1 MIKLPFLVSRHERV
15 LKKYQQDV
23 KKINALEKVYSQYSD
38 AQLQAQ
44 TKVLQNKLAKTAR
57 LDSVIHDAF
66 ALVREASKR
75 VLNMRHYD
83 VQLIGG
89 LCLAQRQIP
98 EMKTGE
104 GKTLVATLGAYVWA
118 LYGKGVHVITVNP
131 YLAERD
137 AQLVRPL
144 HEFLGLTVGVISSE
158 QDADE
163 KRQAYA
169 CDITYGTNSEF
180 GFDYLRD
187 HLVEDLAQKVQ
198 RGHFSALVD
207 EVDSVLIDEARTPL
221 IISGMSEQDIS
232 LLPVARRLA
241 MTLSRQVKEDSTGD
255 VYINEKEKRCT
266 LSEEGLQKVEALLH
280 EWDVLEEGSHYQ
292 ERHLAIMGLLDAALK
307 AEHLYAKDVD
317 YLIDDDEVKII
328 DSFTGRVQEGR
339 RWSDGL
345 HQAIEVKESVPLQ
358 GESIT
363 LSSITYQNYFRMY
376 EHLSGMTGTAD
387 TEAREFFEIYNLETI
402 VIPTNRPM
410 QRKDSIDAVYL
421 THDAKMNAVVGDIL
435 KCHEQGQPVLVGTT
449 SVEQSEWISNA
460 LQQKNI
466 EHQVLNAKNHAK
478 EAAIIAQAGRL
489 GSITIATNMAGR
501 GTDILLGGN
510 PAFLKEQSVVGTS
523 DESIEALCKSEKQRV
538 IELGGLHVI
547 GTERH
552 ESRRVDNQLR
562 GRAGRQGDPGSSKFY
577 LSLEDTLLRIFGGDR
592 LLQMVNKMGMADN
605 EALESAWLSRTIEKA
620 QQRVENQNYEV
631 RKQLLEYDDVANAQ
645 RKAFYVHRDAILRG
659 EIDNALTVRDE
670 MLYQE
675 MVQYIPPNSIIEE
688 WDIKGLLQ
696 YLEDQWDVKLDAA
709 LVTACNEAHEVHHL
723 VTTKA
728 HAIYNEHLGAL
739 PSEVQHQMI
748 ASTMIKAMDMWWQRH
763 LTELDALREGIHLR
777 AYAQQDPKQIYKKEA
792 FSMFESMVQGM
803 KLDTAKSLQLSR
815 ILYHIPHEGAEF
827 EPQIPTLDGFVGN

>member
-1 MIKLPFLVSRHERV
+1 MIKFPFLVSRHERV

-66 ALVREASKR
+66 ALVREASRR

-241 MTLSRQVKEDSTGD
+241 MTLARQVKEDSTGD

-317 YLIDDDEVKII
+317 YLIDNDEVKII

-605 EALESAWLSRTIEKA
+605 EALESAWLSRSIEKA

-696 YLEDQWDVKLDAA
+696 YLEDQWDVQLDPA
-709 LVTACNEAHEVHHL
+709 LVTAC
-723 VTTKA
+723 TPR
-728 HAIYNEHLGAL
+728 
-739 PSEVQHQMI
+739 PSRCWRPSP
-748 ASTMIKAMDMWWQRH
+748 A
-763 LTELDALREGIHLR
+763 
-777 AYAQQDPKQIYKKEA
+777 
-792 FSMFESMVQGM
+792 
-803 KLDTAKSLQLSR
+803 R
-815 ILYHIPHEGAEF
+815 I
-827 EPQIPTLDGFVGN
+827 